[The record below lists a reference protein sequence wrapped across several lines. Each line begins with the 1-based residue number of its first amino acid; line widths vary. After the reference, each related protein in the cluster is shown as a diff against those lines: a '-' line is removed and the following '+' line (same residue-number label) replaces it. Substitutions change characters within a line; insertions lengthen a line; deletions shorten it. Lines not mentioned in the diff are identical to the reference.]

1 MVQCLLLVKLRLVI
15 FTELLITLPLL
26 QLAILLLLEAVAVL
40 VLQITIMVEAV
51 AVLVVCKPVRFLL
64 VDLQRIP
71 LLLEAGVQAVQIVVV
86 FRLLVVLVVLLY
98 FLVSHQQEVVEAVAR
113 LNPHPLVE
121 VVAVALH
128 GQVLVAALAFL
139 VKVIQG
145 ATLLMGVLGLEVV
158 VEKGAVV
165 VKVMPL
171 ALLQRVVVGV
181 EVLHLY
187 RVVP

>member
-26 QLAILLLLEAVAVL
+26 QLAILLLLEAVAVA

-51 AVLVVCKPVRFLL
+51 AVLVVCKLVRFLL

-86 FRLLVVLVVLLY
+86 IRLLVVMVVLLY
-98 FLVSHQQEVVEAVAR
+98 FLVSHQQEVVEAVVV
-113 LNPHPLVE
+113 LIPYLLVE
-121 VVAVALH
+121 AVVVELH
-128 GQVLVAALAFL
+128 GQEYLVVLAPL

-145 ATLLMGVLGLEVV
+145 ALPLMGVLGLEVV
-158 VEKGAVV
+158 VEKEAVV

-171 ALLQRVVVGV
+171 PLLQRVLV
-181 EVLHLY
+181 EAVILHLY